1 MFEKVLIPTDFSSHA
16 KKVMECVGE
25 IPGLTELLLLNVV
38 ARDPLAR
45 VWDPVAEVKDAE
57 KRLMNEKNAIKTPGV
72 NIRVKAVS
80 VLDGE
85 VASAIQKVAAE
96 ENASLVAMGARGK
109 NLIQSVLLGSVS
121 RNVLRF
127 GDTHLLIM
135 RYRMLE
141 SGDMEKYCARI
152 FAKVLFPMDFSQPA
166 EAALSFLKSMP
177 GIGEL
182 VLLNVVS
189 KGETRAEIDEGVK
202 WAAEKLNEISQD
214 LSKDGMKVTSRVVIG
229 NPVEEIRF
237 ASDEEDVSLIAM
249 SSQGSVAIKKG
260 RIGST
265 AYDVANS
272 ADRPVL
278 ILRRSKIAMY
288 WI

>member
-16 KKVMECVGE
+16 KKVIECVGE

-45 VWDPVAEVKDAE
+45 VWDPVAEVKEAE
-57 KRLMNEKNAIKTPGV
+57 KSLMNEKGSIKTPGINV
-72 NIRVKAVS
+72 RVKAVS

-288 WI
+288 YI

>member
-16 KKVMECVGE
+16 KKVIQCVGE

-45 VWDPVAEVKDAE
+45 VWDPVAEVKEAE
-57 KRLMNEKNAIKTPGV
+57 KSLMNEKSSIKTPGV
-72 NIRVKAVS
+72 NVRVKAVS

-288 WI
+288 YI

>member
-16 KKVMECVGE
+16 KKVIECVGE

-45 VWDPVAEVKDAE
+45 VWDPVAEVKEAE
-57 KRLMNEKNAIKTPGV
+57 KSLMNEKGSIKTPGINV
-72 NIRVKAVS
+72 RVKAVS

-85 VASAIQKVAAE
+85 VASAIQKLAAE

-288 WI
+288 YI

>member
-16 KKVMECVGE
+16 KKVIECVGE

-288 WI
+288 YI

>member
-16 KKVMECVGE
+16 KKVIECVGE

-45 VWDPVAEVKDAE
+45 VWDPVAEVKEAE
-57 KRLMNEKNAIKTPGV
+57 KSLMNEKGSIKTPGINV
-72 NIRVKAVS
+72 RVKAVS

-85 VASAIQKVAAE
+85 VASAIQKLAAE

-265 AYDVANS
+265 ASDVANS

-288 WI
+288 YI

>member
-1 MFEKVLIPTDFSSHA
+1 MFEKVLIPTDFSGHA
-16 KKVMECVGE
+16 KKVIECVGE
-25 IPGLTELLLLNVV
+25 IPGLCELLLLNVV
-38 ARDPLAR
+38 ARDPWAR

-57 KRLMNEKNAIKTPGV
+57 KSLTNEKNAIKTPGV
-72 NIRVKAVS
+72 NVRVKAVS

-96 ENASLVAMGARGK
+96 ENVSLVAMGARGK
-109 NLIQSVLLGSVS
+109 SLIPSVLLGSVS

-189 KGETRAEIDEGVK
+189 KGETRAEIDQGAK

-288 WI
+288 YI

>member
-16 KKVMECVGE
+16 KKVIECVGE
-25 IPGLTELLLLNVV
+25 IPGLCELLLLYVV

-45 VWDPVAEVKDAE
+45 VWDPVAEVKEAE

-288 WI
+288 YI